1 MALLVSLVVSLV
13 FIVILV
19 IVTLAVEIDR
29 LPDGP
34 GERARALAR
43 VAREGKRLVPRLS
56 TAGMAHF
63 RKPKGAKA

>member
-29 LPDGP
+29 LPDDP
-34 GERARALAR
+34 GNGGAPWHTSLE
-43 VAREGKRLVPRLS
+43 
-56 TAGMAHF
+56 
-63 RKPKGAKA
+63 KGSA